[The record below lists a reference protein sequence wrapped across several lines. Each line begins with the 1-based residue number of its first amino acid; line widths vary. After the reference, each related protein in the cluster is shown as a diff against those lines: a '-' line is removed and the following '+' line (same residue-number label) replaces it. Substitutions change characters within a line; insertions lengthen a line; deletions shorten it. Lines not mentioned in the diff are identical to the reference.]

1 MGLFGGKEI
10 IYKGQAQH
18 LLAWSLLPTCS
29 QPLEGTS
36 GPFLTPGTFLGLA
49 SFVQGPELL
58 LQWLCGQSG
67 VRKGWVLMAFIFLIP
82 FHPCHEMRI

>member
-58 LQWLCGQSG
+58 LQPLVALWTEWGEERMGADGLHISYSFSS
-67 VRKGWVLMAFIFLIP
+67 LP
-82 FHPCHEMRI
+82 